1 MNSVV
6 VLQARTN
13 SSRLPG
19 KVLLYMVGMPIVV
32 LAAKRAGNTGR
43 SVIVATSDQKTD
55 DALAQVLTKFN
66 VSCFRGNLDNTL
78 SRIVL
83 ALENYPD
90 DTKVFRL
97 TADNVIPD
105 GALLDEIER
114 DFVEQ
119 NMDYLCC
126 NGEQSGLPYGISVEL
141 TKLKHL
147 RDALIETSDPFDLEH
162 VTPFIR
168 RRFGENYFTKYKGLS
183 LGHYRCTVDC
193 LDDYLVIQE
202 LFKNIDDP
210 ISESALSL
218 ATKLKDLSLYQPES
232 QTIAKKL
239 VLGTAQLGLDYG
251 ITNTY
256 GKPDQTT
263 AEKIVKTA
271 IVNGA
276 KFIDTARAYGDSEN
290 VLGAILSTGWTGR
303 SNVITKLSPLI
314 DETLIDISNSIEYSV
329 DSSVYQS
336 CKALRTE
343 SIDALLLHRASQMT
357 IFGGKIWSRLLFHRQ
372 QGLIRS
378 LGVSVQSPEELE
390 NILSIQEVEVIQ
402 LPYNVLDWRWD
413 SIISK
418 VIEEKK
424 KRNLTIHI
432 RSTLLQG
439 LLTSQNQDKW
449 RKAHV
454 ENAESIIDW
463 LKINQKLIGA
473 KSIAE
478 FCLRFVNSLNWVD
491 GIVVG
496 VETIEQLLENINFIC
511 LPEICSSQLEVI
523 LKSRPILEQKTL
535 NPASWG

>member
-126 NGEQSGLPYGISVEL
+126 NGQQSGLPYGISVEL

-232 QTIAKKL
+232 QAIAKKL

-256 GKPDQTT
+256 GKPDRTT

-329 DSSVYQS
+329 DSSVYHS

-402 LPYNVLDWRWD
+402 LPYNVLDWRWE

-454 ENAESIIDW
+454 ENAESIMDW

>member
-463 LKINQKLIGA
+463 LKINQNLIGA

>member
-19 KVLLYMVGMPIVV
+19 KVLLYMFGMPIVV

-251 ITNTY
+251 ITNAY

>member
-218 ATKLKDLSLYQPES
+218 ATKLKDLSLYQPEN
-232 QTIAKKL
+232 QDIAKKL

-256 GKPDQTT
+256 GKPDRTT

-329 DSSVYQS
+329 DSSVYHS

-402 LPYNVLDWRWD
+402 LPYNVLDWRWE

-454 ENAESIIDW
+454 ENAESIMDW

>member
-55 DALAQVLTKFN
+55 DALAQVLKKFN

-232 QTIAKKL
+232 QAIAKKL

-329 DSSVYQS
+329 DSSVYHS

-424 KRNLTIHI
+424 IRNLTIHI

-454 ENAESIIDW
+454 ENAELIMDW
-463 LKINQKLIGA
+463 LEINQKLIGA

>member
-1 MNSVV
+1 LNSVV

-55 DALAQVLTKFN
+55 DALAQVLKKFN

-232 QTIAKKL
+232 QAIAKKL

-329 DSSVYQS
+329 DSSVYHS

-378 LGVSVQSPEELE
+378 LGVSVQSPEELK

-424 KRNLTIHI
+424 IRNLTIHI

-454 ENAESIIDW
+454 ENAELIMDW

>member
-55 DALAQVLTKFN
+55 DALAQVLKKFN
-66 VSCFRGNLDNTL
+66 VTCFRGNLDNTL

-232 QTIAKKL
+232 QAIAKKL

-329 DSSVYQS
+329 DSSVYHS

-424 KRNLTIHI
+424 IRNLTIHI

-454 ENAESIIDW
+454 ENAELIMDW
-463 LKINQKLIGA
+463 LEINQKLIGA

>member
-13 SSRLPG
+13 SSRLPA
-19 KVLLYMVGMPIVV
+19 KVLLYIAGMPIVV
-32 LAAKRAGNTGR
+32 LAAKRAGNSGR
-43 SVIVATSDQKTD
+43 HVIVATSNQKTD
-55 DALAQVLTKFN
+55 DALAQVLAKFKIP
-66 VSCFRGNLDNTL
+66 CFRGDLDNTL

-83 ALENYPD
+83 ALENYSD
-90 DTKVFRL
+90 DTRVFRL

-105 GALLDEIER
+105 GALLDEIEK
-114 DFVEQ
+114 DFVER

-126 NGEQSGLPYGISVEL
+126 NGEQSGFPYGVSVEL

-147 RDALIETSDPFDLEH
+147 RDALVETNDPFDLEH

-168 RRFGENYFTKYKGLS
+168 RRFGENYFTKYRGLS

-202 LFKNIDDP
+202 LFKNMDDP
-210 ISESALSL
+210 ISASTLIL
-218 ATKLKDLSLYQPES
+218 ATQLKTLSFYQPENEA
-232 QTIAKKL
+232 IATKL

-251 ITNTY
+251 IANKY

-290 VLGAILSTGWTGR
+290 VLGAILSTGWSGR
-303 SNVITKLSPLI
+303 SNIITKLSPLI
-314 DETLIDISNSIEYSV
+314 DESLVDISCNIECAV
-329 DSSVYQS
+329 DSSVYHS
-336 CKALRTE
+336 CKALRTV
-343 SIDALLLHRASQMT
+343 SLDVLLLHRASQMT
-357 IFGGKIWSRLLFHRQ
+357 ILGGKVWSRLLFHKE
-372 QGLIRS
+372 QGLIKS

-390 NILSIQEVEVIQ
+390 NVLSIQEVEIIQ

-413 SIISK
+413 NIISK
-418 VIEEKK
+418 VIEEKN
-424 KRNLTIHI
+424 KRSLTIHI

-439 LLTSQNQDKW
+439 LLTSQSLDKW

-454 ENAESIIDW
+454 ENAEQIIGW
-463 LKINQKLIGA
+463 LNSSRELLCA
-473 KSIAE
+473 KSTAE
-478 FCLRFVNSLNWVD
+478 FCLRFVASLKWVD
-491 GIVVG
+491 GIIVG
-496 VETIEQLLENINFIC
+496 VETIEQLLENINVIC
-511 LPEICSSQLEVI
+511 LPEISSLQIDTI
-523 LKSRPILEQKTL
+523 LKSRPFLEHETL
-535 NPASWG
+535 NPALWG

>member
-55 DALAQVLTKFN
+55 DALAQVLKKFN

-218 ATKLKDLSLYQPES
+218 ATKLKDLSLYQPEN
-232 QTIAKKL
+232 QDIAKKL

-256 GKPDQTT
+256 GKPDRTT

-329 DSSVYQS
+329 DSSVYHS

-402 LPYNVLDWRWD
+402 LPYNVLDWRWE

-454 ENAESIIDW
+454 ENAESIMDW

>member
-13 SSRLPG
+13 SSRLPA
-19 KVLLYMVGMPIVV
+19 KVLLYIAGIPIVV
-32 LAAKRAGNTGR
+32 LAAKRAGNSGR
-43 SVIVATSDQKTD
+43 HVIVATSDQKTD
-55 DALAQVLTKFN
+55 DALAQVLAKFRIP
-66 VSCFRGNLDNTL
+66 CFRGDLDNTL

-83 ALENYPD
+83 ALENYSD
-90 DTKVFRL
+90 DTRVFRL

-105 GALLDEIER
+105 GALLDEIEK
-114 DFVEQ
+114 DFVER

-126 NGEQSGLPYGISVEL
+126 NGEQSGLPYGVSVEL

-147 RDALIETSDPFDLEH
+147 RDALVETNDPFDLEH

-168 RRFGENYFTKYKGLS
+168 RRFGENYFTKYRELS

-202 LFKNIDDP
+202 LFKNMDDP
-210 ISESALSL
+210 ISASALVL
-218 ATKLKDLSLYQPES
+218 ATQLKTLSFYQPENEA
-232 QTIAKKL
+232 IATKL

-251 ITNTY
+251 IANKY
-256 GKPDQTT
+256 GKPDKTT

-290 VLGAILSTGWTGR
+290 ILGAILSTGWSGR
-303 SNVITKLSPLI
+303 SNIITKLSPLI
-314 DETLIDISNSIEYSV
+314 DESLVDISCNIECVV
-329 DSSVYQS
+329 DSSVYHS

-343 SIDALLLHRASQMT
+343 SLDVLLLHRATQMT
-357 IFGGKIWSRLLFHRQ
+357 ILGGKIWSRLLFHKE
-372 QGLIRS
+372 QGLIKS

-390 NILSIQEVEVIQ
+390 NVLSIQDVEIIQ

-413 SIISK
+413 SLISK
-418 VIEEKK
+418 IIEEKN
-424 KRNLTIHI
+424 KRSLTIHI

-439 LLTSQNQDKW
+439 LLTSQSQDKW
-449 RKAHV
+449 RRAHV
-454 ENAESIIDW
+454 KNAEQIISW
-463 LKINQKLIGA
+463 LNSNRELLCA

-478 FCLRFVNSLNWVD
+478 FCLRFVTSLKWVD

-496 VETIEQLLENINFIC
+496 VETIEQLLENINVIC
-511 LPEICSSQLEVI
+511 LPEISSSQIDAI
-523 LKSRPILEQKTL
+523 LKSRPVLEHETL
-535 NPASWG
+535 NPASWS

>member
-55 DALAQVLTKFN
+55 DALAQVLKKFN

-232 QTIAKKL
+232 QAIAKKL

-329 DSSVYQS
+329 DSSVYHS

-378 LGVSVQSPEELE
+378 LGVSVQSPEELK

-424 KRNLTIHI
+424 IRNLTIHI

-454 ENAESIIDW
+454 ENAELIMDW

>member
-55 DALAQVLTKFN
+55 DALAQVLKKFN

-232 QTIAKKL
+232 QAIAKKL

-256 GKPDQTT
+256 GKPDRTT

-329 DSSVYQS
+329 DSSVYHS

-402 LPYNVLDWRWD
+402 LPYNVLDWRWE

-454 ENAESIIDW
+454 ENAESIMDW

>member
-232 QTIAKKL
+232 QAIAKKL

-329 DSSVYQS
+329 DSSVYHS